1 MRPTKLATVAFVT
14 TLAAALLAACSSSS
28 TSPSSSSSS
37 SSHVTLNYWATNQGT
52 SLQDD
57 ESILG
62 PQIAKFTAQTGIKVN
77 LTVLPWTTVL
87 NQVTAATVSGKGPDV
102 LNIGNTWS
110 PTLQATGALLPFTP
124 SVMSQIGG
132 SSRFLAGS
140 LSATGAPG
148 QPPTAVPL
156 YSLAYALYYNKAQ
169 FAAAGIS
176 GPPATWAQLI
186 ADGKKLTG
194 NGHWGLAIEGASVSE
209 NIHMAFELSQQQGG
223 AFFNSAGQPTFDT
236 PQNVAAIMQMM
247 DFIQTDKITNPSDAQ
262 YSKGTEAQVDYA
274 TGKASMVIWQASA
287 GSLAKDGMNAADIG
301 VAPVPLPS
309 PLPPGGKA
317 VTSMVAGINMAIFKD
332 TPNMSAALKFVKFMT
347 STPEQE
353 ALNSTY
359 GSLPT
364 VSAAY
369 SDPAFQTPAV
379 NTFKSILS
387 TSAAPMPP
395 VPAESSFETAV
406 GTAIIHLYADAATG
420 KAVTSSMI
428 AQALSQAQQQVA
440 S

>member
-1 MRPTKLATVAFVT
+1 MRPTKLATVAFVA
-14 TLAAALLAACSSSS
+14 TLAAAALAACSSSNS
-28 TSPSSSSSS
+28 SPSS
-37 SSHVTLNYWATNQGT
+37 SSHVTLTYWATNQGT

-57 ESILG
+57 QSVLE
-62 PQIAKFTAQTGIKVN
+62 PQIAKFTKETGIKVN

-87 NQVTAATVSGKGPDV
+87 NQITAATVSGKGPDV

-110 PTLQATGALLPFTP
+110 PSLQATGALVEFTP
-124 SVMSQIGG
+124 SVMNQIGG
-132 SSRFLAGS
+132 SSKFLTGS

-148 QPPTAVPL
+148 KPPVAVPL
-156 YSLAYALYYNKAQ
+156 YSLAYGLYYNKAQ

-176 GPPATWAQLI
+176 GPPTTWAQLI
-186 ADGKKLTG
+186 ADGQKLTK
-194 NGHWGLAIEGASVSE
+194 NGHWGLAIEGGSVSE

-223 AFFNSAGQPTFDT
+223 EFFNSAGQPTFDT

-247 DFIQTDKITNPSDAQ
+247 DFIQVDKITNPSDAQ
-262 YSKGTEAQVDYA
+262 YSKGTEALVDYA
-274 TGKASMVIWQASA
+274 TGKASMVIWQAAA
-287 GSLAKDGMNAADIG
+287 GSLKLDGMNSADIG

-309 PLPPGGKA
+309 PLPPGGKPI
-317 VTSMVAGINMAIFKD
+317 TSMVAGINMAIFKD
-332 TPNMSAALKFVKFMT
+332 TPNMSAALEFVKFMT

-353 ALNSTY
+353 ILNSTY

-369 SDPAFQTPAV
+369 SDPAFHTSAV

-395 VPAESSFETAV
+395 VPQESSFETAV

-420 KAVTSSMI
+420 KTVTSSMI
-428 AQALSQAQQQVA
+428 AQALAQAQQQLA

>member
-1 MRPTKLATVAFVT
+1 MRPTKLSTLALAA
-14 TLAAALLAACSSSS
+14 TLAAVPLAACGSSSG
-28 TSPSSSSSS
+28 TSSATHP
-37 SSHVTLNYWATNQGT
+37 TLTYWATNQGT

-57 ESILG
+57 RQVLG
-62 PQIAKFTAQTGIKVN
+62 PQIAKFTKQTGIKVDFE
-77 LTVLPWTTVL
+77 VIPWTTVL
-87 NQVTAATVSGKGPDV
+87 NQITAATVSGKGPDV

-110 PTLQATGALLPFTP
+110 PSLQATGALLPFTP
-124 SVMSQIGG
+124 SIMSQIGG

-148 QPPTAVPL
+148 KPPTAVPL

-176 GPPATWAQLI
+176 GPPTTWAELI
-186 ADGKKLTG
+186 ADGKKLTT
-194 NGHWGLAIEGASVSE
+194 NGHYGLAIEGGSVAE

-223 AFFNSAGQPTFDT
+223 QFFDAAGKPTFNT
-236 PQNVAAIMQMM
+236 PQNVAAVKQMM

-262 YSKGTEAQVDYA
+262 YSKGTEALVDYA
-274 TGKASMVIWQASA
+274 TGKTAMVIWQAAS
-287 GSLAKDGMNAADIG
+287 GSLKQLGMNAADIG

-309 PLPPGGKA
+309 PAPPGGKA
-317 VTSMVAGINMAIFKD
+317 VTSMVAGINMAVFKD
-332 TPNMSAALKFVKFMT
+332 TKNMSAALQFVKFMT

-353 ALNSTY
+353 SLNGTY

-369 SDPAFQTPAV
+369 SDPVFHTTAV
-379 NTFKSILS
+379 NTFRSILTS
-387 TSAAPMPP
+387 SAAPMPP
-395 VPAESSFETAV
+395 VAQESAFETAV

-420 KAVTSSMI
+420 KAVTDSMI
-428 AQALSQAQQQVA
+428 AQALTQAQAQLGG
-440 S
+440 